1 MRTIIALLLA
11 VGAACAADFIP
22 VDKFPNPVTTPD
34 GKTWYNPTPA
44 LCVSAGYRILTPKPS
59 PPTGFQEVSA
69 KVGQDPVDAGRCKY
83 TMTYEL
89 IPEPVKPPD
98 PPVYAPEQLTN
109 VAISARL
116 SAYFTT
122 NGEFRAFG
130 KLDVPATNIPPVKVT
145 K

>member
-1 MRTIIALLLA
+1 MAGAL
-11 VGAACAADFIP
+11 AADFIP
-22 VDKFPNPVTTPD
+22 CANWPNPVTTPD

-69 KVGQDPVDAGRCKY
+69 KVVQDPVDAGRCKY

-98 PPVYAPEQLTN
+98 PPVYVPEVITNLTPDK
-109 VAISARL
+109 VL
-116 SAYFTT
+116 FQFTT
-122 NGEFRAFG
+122 NGMFRG
-130 KLDVPATNIPPVKVT
+130 VIRTVDVATNKVT
-145 K
+145 VK